1 MLVRST
7 GYVGR
12 RMLVG
17 RLYGLAN
24 CLCALVQARG
34 EAYWRF
40 LWGEEGSQ
48 TGDSQH
54 CLGLGAEAGSEHAS
68 Q

>member
-1 MLVRST
+1 
-7 GYVGR
+7 
-12 RMLVG
+12 MLVG